1 MDKKMRIGII
11 GVGQIG
17 QFHLDNYQ
25 AIPEVEVVAIVD
37 TNPVHAQAVAGRYG
51 IPDS

>member
-1 MDKKMRIGII
+1 MKDKLRIGVI

-17 QFHLDNYQ
+17 QVHLDNYQ
-25 AIPEVEVVAIVD
+25 AIPEIEVVAIADV
-37 TNPVHAQAVAGRYG
+37 NAEHARSVASRYG